1 MRLASVLSASASG
14 GAASWPRCSPRS
26 LRRQTSTLRRDRS
39 NPACNIE
46 DGPPLSS
53 LLGDSRSVS
62 PEGAFLHGSPK
73 RASRATEPRGSL
85 VEEGERLGAAVGR
98 LRCLSLACRSDGRPP
113 RGLTA
118 GRP

>member
-62 PEGAFLHGSPK
+62 PEGALLHGSPK
-73 RASRATEPRGSL
+73 QACSAGGETLVAREALPACAGSL
-85 VEEGERLGAAVGR
+85 DRSQRLG
-98 LRCLSLACRSDGRPP
+98 
-113 RGLTA
+113 
-118 GRP
+118 